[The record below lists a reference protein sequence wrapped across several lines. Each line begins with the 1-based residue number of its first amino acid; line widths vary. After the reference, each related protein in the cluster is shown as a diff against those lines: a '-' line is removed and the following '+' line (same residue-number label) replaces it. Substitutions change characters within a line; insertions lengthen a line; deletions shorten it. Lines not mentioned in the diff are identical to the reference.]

1 MLDETEAVTIVSTV
15 TTPDDMG
22 DSTTTETRED
32 IPGVLFAPSQIVE
45 RGSRGNMSAGTTQPG
60 VMIPATFYLPVARQ
74 LNSDDVILHDGLAW
88 RVLGGSA
95 VWGDQ
100 TEVPVERTDAF

>member
-1 MLDETEAVTIVSTV
+1 MSETVTIVRTV

-22 DSTTTETRED
+22 DATTTQTRED
-32 IPGVLFAPSQIVE
+32 ISGALFAPSHIVE
-45 RGSRGNMSAGTTQPG
+45 RGSRGNISAGTTQPG
-60 VMIPATFYLPVARQ
+60 VTIPATFYLPVARE
-74 LNSDDVILHDGLAW
+74 LNSDDVILRNGVAW